1 MVYKIEVKYTTDHY
15 FVQHTSRRVRHFV
28 KFINTTDTTIA
39 QHKSTAKKEQ
49 WVSKE
54 SIIGYHIDITN
65 LSKTSCFVS
74 ASRVTYAVKPTAEEP
89 FPDAKT
95 PRGAIL

>member
-1 MVYKIEVKYTTDHY
+1 MQDTA
-15 FVQHTSRRVRHFV
+15 RRVRHFV

-39 QHKSTAKKEQ
+39 QYKSTTKKER

-54 SIIGYHIDITN
+54 SIDGYALNN

-95 PRGAIL
+95 PRDAIL